1 MPDVVER
8 VDTLE
13 DLAKQTQLMIQN
25 LSYEVSRTQ
34 ITVNNLGLEMREFK
48 NEMREFKDEM
58 RQDRKEMKEERKEM
72 NRKWG
77 NLANKWGTI
86 VEDLVYPNIKNIAEK
101 YFGCKKEECEDFILR
116 RMKKG
121 KGRKQK
127 EFDVIAVYPDK
138 VIVNEIKASAKQD
151 YAEQF
156 VNLIKDKTVI
166 YDYFPDFKGKEII
179 PVFASLEIPENILKY
194 LTKNKIYGMAMK
206 DDTMDILNPNL

>member
-34 ITVNNLGLEMREFK
+34 ITVHNLSLEMREFK
-48 NEMREFKDEM
+48 NEMRLD
-58 RQDRKEMKEERKEM
+58 RKEM

-77 NLANKWGTI
+77 DFANKWGTI

-127 EFDVIAVYPDK
+127 EFDIIAVYPDK
-138 VIVNEIKASAKQD
+138 VIVNETKASAKQD

-156 VNLIKDKTVI
+156 VNLIKDKALI
-166 YDYFPDFKGKEII
+166 YDYFPEFKGKEII

-194 LTKNKIYGMAMK
+194 LTKHKIYGMAMK
-206 DDTMDILNPNL
+206 DDTMDILNPDL

>member
-34 ITVNNLGLEMREFK
+34 ITVHNLSLEMREFK
-48 NEMREFKDEM
+48 NEMRLD
-58 RQDRKEMKEERKEM
+58 RKEM
-72 NRKWG
+72 NREWG
-77 NLANKWGTI
+77 DLANKWGTI

-138 VIVNEIKASAKQD
+138 VIVNETKASAKQD

-156 VNLIKDKTVI
+156 VNLIKDKALI
-166 YDYFPDFKGKEII
+166 YDYFPEFKGKEII

-194 LTKNKIYGMAMK
+194 LTKHKIYGMAMK
-206 DDTMDILNPNL
+206 DDTMDILNPDL

>member
-34 ITVNNLGLEMREFK
+34 ITVHNLSLEMREFK
-48 NEMREFKDEM
+48 NEM

-77 NLANKWGTI
+77 DLANKWGTI

-121 KGRKQK
+121 KGKKQK

-138 VIVNEIKASAKQD
+138 VIVNETKASAKQD
-151 YAEQF
+151 YVEQF

-166 YDYFPDFKGKEII
+166 CDYFPEFKGKEII
-179 PVFASLEIPENILKY
+179 PVFASLEISENILKY